1 MDIKER
7 LELIHRAGMLL
18 LSEFDRVCSENGIMY
33 TLDSGTMLGALRH
46 RGFIPWDDDA
56 DVAMTRENYDK
67 LLSVREKFGEGF
79 RLVTPLDYKGE
90 AVIDTVTRLVLTD
103 SRLHADNADTEF
115 YGEMS
120 NRIWLDIF
128 IADNCGANVS
138 PARKARIIT
147 YYGMLMGHRRELDM
161 SAYAGASKAA
171 VAVLSAAGR
180 KIPKEK
186 LYKRYTDACRSSGVR
201 THCFFSNYT
210 MKHVFETHDA
220 SCFAGYV
227 RVPFEDREFL
237 IAEGAGKL
245 LGRIY
250 GNWSA
255 MPSQEQ
261 INAAY
266 AQHASALSFDDEFTV
281 PVV

>member
-7 LELIHRAGMLL
+7 LELIHRADLLL
-18 LSEFDRVCSENGIMY
+18 LSEFDRVCAENGIKY
-33 TLDSGTMLGALRH
+33 TLDSGTLLGALRH

-56 DVAMTRENYDK
+56 DVAMTRDNYDK
-67 LLSVREKFGEGF
+67 LLSVRNRFGDGF

-90 AVIDTVTRLVLTD
+90 AVLDTVTRLVLVD
-103 SRLHADNADTEF
+103 SRLHADNAETDF

-120 NRIWLDIF
+120 NKLWLDIF
-128 IADNCGANVS
+128 IADNCGENVS
-138 PARKARIIT
+138 PLQKAKIVM
-147 YYGMLMGHRRELDM
+147 YYGMLMGHRRSIDLSD
-161 SAYAGASKAA
+161 YAGASKAA
-171 VAVLSAAGR
+171 VATLSAAGK
-180 KIPKEK
+180 KIPKKK
-186 LYKRYTDACRSSGVR
+186 LYERYTEACRSAVGK

-210 MKHVFETHDA
+210 MKHIFETHDA
-220 SCFAGYV
+220 SCFDGYV

-250 GNWSA
+250 GDWNVP
-255 MPSQEQ
+255 PSLEQ